1 LSLGFNLGIASALA
15 CLAMIEGECLAM
27 IEGECLAMTKI
38 FRNVVR
44 GFSLVRTTLKGRTTE
59 ILGSPPHV
67 IAVS

>member
-1 LSLGFNLGIASALA
+1 MSLGFNLGIASALA

-44 GFSLVRTTLKGRTTE
+44 GFSLDVGK
-59 ILGSPPHV
+59 
-67 IAVS
+67 AVGFLLSSEEGC